1 MRYARKISN
10 FALLVLFGLSM
21 SSCGKSEGYKNELE
35 KGKNVD
41 SVTFDI
47 GKNGSFMKNVTI
59 TKDTAHGFIYFGS
72 GESQVFLYLS
82 EIKGPKGDTGATGPA
97 GPVNMVSTLDTT
109 DTTNAVTNNVIAT
122 AIEDVV
128 DQIGTITSAQSANL
142 TLLGS

>member
-1 MRYARKISN
+1 MAWIN
-10 FALLVLFGLSM
+10 VGNL
-21 SSCGKSEGYKNELE
+21 
-35 KGKNVD
+35 KGD
-41 SVTFDI
+41 TGDT
-47 GKNGSFMKNVTI
+47 GANGSNVTI

-109 DTTNAVTNNVIAT
+109 DTTNTVTNNAIAT